1 MATVSIVGLIANL
14 MSLVVLVRPK
24 IRETSFNQLLA
35 VVCIVD
41 MLFLTCNSLACF
53 QALGIQ
59 LTRKLAFLISQ
70 KEIGFAFDV

>member
-59 LTRKLAFLISQ
+59 HRK
-70 KEIGFAFDV
+70 FACLLVFF